1 MRKGLNIR
9 REISHWMYRK
19 NLTKRSKTKGFM
31 KTKITEEA
39 ELKPPKN
46 LGLVG
51 ERSIEKLT
59 NTSFNRKRQSRIF

>member
-1 MRKGLNIR
+1 
-9 REISHWMYRK
+9 
-19 NLTKRSKTKGFM
+19 M
-31 KTKITEEA
+31 KTKTTEEA

-46 LGLVG
+46 WGLVG